1 MHAHVHRLTP
11 VCSLLLSLTFIY
23 KRVYIDPL
31 TLETQVNSHMHTY
44 THRHKGESMH
54 PWELQPGDPA
64 WDRDQRHREPED
76 QEKRDGEKERER
88 REIKTSQ
95 RAGARLRAGKGV
107 RARGSLSQAL
117 IMGGRAGAEGSLFEV
132 CGEKHQ
138 RERREASRE

>member
-1 MHAHVHRLTP
+1 MGTATWGP
-11 VCSLLLSLTFIY
+11 SLGQRSETESQRTR
-23 KRVYIDPL
+23 KR
-31 TLETQVNSHMHTY
+31 EM
-44 THRHKGESMH
+44 
-54 PWELQPGDPA
+54 
-64 WDRDQRHREPED
+64 
-76 QEKRDGEKERER
+76 EKKRER

-107 RARGSLSQAL
+107 WARGSLSQAL